1 VIEVTGAYGVHT
13 LINSFDAPNNN
24 DVFQSLNL
32 ADDVSLAANE
42 INEGMDGLYPVLNSY
57 VDGAPT
63 EPFDSSP
70 WQWWD
75 VAMTQMVDTANGSN
89 IAATQLS
96 LNPTMGPEE
105 ALPWMDI
112 IQAYTAPRMY
122 HALGFGEV
130 ESVEE
135 AIANDASFAIFP
147 NPTSGLTTIDLKT
160 PAIQASLFS
169 LDGRLVRQWPLVGI
183 QGQFS
188 VDLSDVSNGTYIVQ
202 IDGESQRI
210 SVTR

>member
-1 VIEVTGAYGVHT
+1 
-13 LINSFDAPNNN
+13 
-24 DVFQSLNL
+24 
-32 ADDVSLAANE
+32 
-42 INEGMDGLYPVLNSY
+42 
-57 VDGAPT
+57 
-63 EPFDSSP
+63 
-70 WQWWD
+70 
-75 VAMTQMVDTANGSN
+75 MTQMVDTANGSN

-96 LNPTMGPEE
+96 LNPTMGPDE

-122 HALGFGEV
+122 AALGFGEV
-130 ESVEE
+130 ENVEE
-135 AIANDASFAIFP
+135 STMVEASFAIFP

-160 PAIQASLFS
+160 SAIQASLYS
-169 LDGRLVRQWPLVGI
+169 LDGRLIRQWPLVGI

-188 VDLSDVSNGTYIVQ
+188 VDLSDVSSGTYVMQ